1 MMFLKALS
9 YSLNNPCKEML
20 YNPTSTDVKFK
31 AKSWIDIFG
40 QRGASDTGCIHMCVW
55 RGGGLCASLP
65 PMSSISIK
73 DPPFYT
79 PHHTTPHTPNPP
91 KYPTPK
97 DAPQTHQP

>member
-40 QRGASDTGCIHMCVW
+40 QRGTYCVGCSAVYV
-55 RGGGLCASLP
+55 GGGSVRVRASH
-65 PMSSISIK
+65 PMISISRI
-73 DPPFYT
+73 DPLP
-79 PHHTTPHTPNPP
+79 HTTPCHMPV
-91 KYPTPK
+91 Y
-97 DAPQTHQP
+97 A